1 MKSAGNLNLGDTS
14 EECMEKLDDINA
26 NEQGQKK
33 RLSGMKVFFLVIGIA
48 VVTSILT
55 VWLSSLYFFP
65 KQFRPVEL
73 SKSESQ
79 ALSDKLDRLD
89 PTTRPKSRP
98 GDKGGP
104 GLTPEKYSEDA
115 ASRHIT
121 FSERELNALLA
132 KNTDLAEKIAI
143 DLSDNLASARLILP
157 LDPDLPILG
166 GKTLKLNAGLELRYE
181 DAKPVVM
188 LRGISLWGV
197 PLPNSWIGGIKNVD
211 LVKEFGGES
220 GFWKT
225 FSEGIEFIR
234 VEDGKLSVQ
243 LKE

>member
-1 MKSAGNLNLGDTS
+1 MEDKS
-14 EECMEKLDDINA
+14 EECMENSDEINA
-26 NEQGQKK
+26 IEQGRKK
-33 RLSGMKVFFLVIGIA
+33 RLSGMKLFFLVIVIA

-65 KQFRPVEL
+65 KQFKPVQL

-79 ALSDKLDRLD
+79 ALSDKLDWLD
-89 PTTRPKSRP
+89 LTTRSKTTFV
-98 GDKGGP
+98 DKEGK
-104 GLTPEKYSEDA
+104 GLVPEKYTEDA

-121 FSERELNALLA
+121 FSQRELNALLA
-132 KNTDLAEKIAI
+132 KNTDLAEKLAI
-143 DLSDNLASARLILP
+143 DLSDNLASAKLILP

-166 GKTLKLNAGLELRYE
+166 GKTLKLSAGLELRYE

-188 LRGISLWGV
+188 LRGISLWGA
-197 PLPNSWIGGIKNVD
+197 PLPNSWIGGIKNID

-220 GFWKT
+220 GFWKA
-225 FSEGIEFIR
+225 FSEGVEFIR
-234 VEDGKLSVQ
+234 VEDGRLSVQ

>member
-1 MKSAGNLNLGDTS
+1 
-14 EECMEKLDDINA
+14 MENTDDVNT
-26 NEQGQKK
+26 NEQDPKK
-33 RLSGMKVFFLVIGIA
+33 RLSGVKIFFLVIAVA

-55 VWLSSLYFFP
+55 VWLGTLYFFP
-65 KQFRPVEL
+65 KQFKPVEL
-73 SKSESQ
+73 SKSEAQ
-79 ALSDKLDRLD
+79 VLSDKLDRLD
-89 PTTRPKSRP
+89 PATRSKSGP

-121 FSERELNALLA
+121 FSERELNGLLA
-132 KNTDLAEKIAI
+132 KNTDLAEKFAI
-143 DLSDNLASARLILP
+143 DLSDNLASARLIIP
-157 LDPDLPILG
+157 LDPDLPVLG

-188 LRGISLWGV
+188 LRGISLWGA

-220 GFWKT
+220 GFWKA